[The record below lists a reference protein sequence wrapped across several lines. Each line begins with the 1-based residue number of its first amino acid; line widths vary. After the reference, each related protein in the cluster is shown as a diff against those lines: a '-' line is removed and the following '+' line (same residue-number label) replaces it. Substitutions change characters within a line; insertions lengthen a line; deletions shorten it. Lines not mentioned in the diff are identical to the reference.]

1 MNIDVVDHDH
11 GMEDKGNRLI
21 MALRAAMRDFVDV
34 GIYFVIGITI
44 VAIVNTPPPV
54 DQETIP
60 LRDYIDGT
68 AGSTWG
74 APAALM
80 GLAFLL
86 SLCSTS
92 DAFIAAT
99 LDAFSNGP
107 RLAFLV
113 FGPMMDVKLIFL
125 YGTILSRKFI
135 LILAVGLFI
144 AIGALSIALEPLFEK
159 MQKENDSPFSQRMTE

>member
-1 MNIDVVDHDH
+1 
-11 GMEDKGNRLI
+11 

-68 AGSTWG
+68 ADSTLG

-99 LDAFSNGP
+99 LDAFGHGA

-113 FGPMMDVKLIFL
+113 FGPMMDVKLLFL
-125 YGTILSRKFI
+125 YSTILTRRFI
-135 LILAVGLFI
+135 FFLALALFVT
-144 AIGALSIALEPLFEK
+144 IGAVSISVEPFFDKKNAPPLPQLME
-159 MQKENDSPFSQRMTE
+159 Q